1 MRARVASVLFETV
14 LYYFVCSMVIVWY
27 SRTIQREEV
36 KVTITHDMSMRTKIV
51 TECGKKKST
60 KYERLTFRL
69 FDEEEDEGFMVY
81 GIS

>member
-14 LYYFVCSMVIVWY
+14 LYYFACSMVIVWY
-27 SRTIQREEV
+27 RTIQRDEV
-36 KVTITHDMSMRTKIV
+36 KARITYDMNRRTKIE